1 MAQDTAAP
9 PHAPGVDLHT
19 PALRARWVR
28 IVPLVFATY
37 SLAYVDRTNYG
48 FGAAAG
54 LAKTLHITE
63 SRNAL
68 LAALFFLGYFL
79 FQIPGAAYARRR
91 SARTLIFFAVVSW
104 GVLAMLTGIVKSFWG
119 LALVRLTLG
128 MSESFILPGML
139 LLLSQWFTR
148 AERSRANT
156 FLILG
161 NPVTVLWMSA
171 ATGYLMR
178 QFGWQTTFILEG
190 IPSILW
196 GFVWYT
202 LVRDKP
208 AQAAWLDSDSRLR
221 LEAALQQE
229 QAAIP
234 AVSSVGQAF
243 CSPVAIALSLQYFLW
258 CIGVYGFVLWLPSIV
273 QRGAARGIA
282 VTGLLSAIPYAA
294 AVVLMLLTSYLSDR
308 SGGTRQPFIW
318 PALLVAAFALL
329 GSFLTAGTS
338 FPLAFAFLVLAG
350 GLMYA
355 PYGPFFAL
363 IAERFPRNVSGEV
376 TALVNGF
383 GALGSFVGSYA
394 VGLLQARTGSPRA
407 GFLLMSVSVLCAS
420 LIILLLPK
428 PARGS
433 SAG

>member
-1 MAQDTAAP
+1 MAEKPQ
-9 PHAPGVDLHT
+9 HAPLDT
-19 PALRARWVR
+19 PALRNRWVR
-28 IVPLVFATY
+28 ILPLVFFTY

-91 SARTLIFFAVVSW
+91 SARTLICAAVVSW
-104 GVLAMLTGIVKSFWG
+104 GVLAMLTGIVTNFWG

-148 AERSRANT
+148 QERSRANT

-161 NPVTVLWMSA
+161 NPVTVMWMSA
-171 ATGYLMR
+171 VTGYLMR
-178 QFGWQTTFILEG
+178 QFGWQKTFILEG

-196 GFVWYT
+196 GAVWYWFI
-202 LVRDKP
+202 RDRP
-208 AQAAWLDSDSRLR
+208 EQAVWLDSESRLQ
-221 LEAALQQE
+221 LEEALHRE

-234 AVSSVGQAF
+234 AVTSVAHAF
-243 CSPVAIALSLQYFLW
+243 RSPIAIALSAQYFLW
-258 CIGVYGFVLWLPSIV
+258 SIGVYGFVLWLPSIV

-282 VTGLLSAIPYAA
+282 VTGLLSAVPYGA
-294 AVVLMLLTSYLSDR
+294 AVVLMLLTSHFSDR
-308 SGGTRQPFIW
+308 QGTRQPFIW
-318 PALLVAAFALL
+318 PSLLVAGIALL
-329 GSFLTAGTS
+329 GSFYTAGTN
-338 FPLAFAFLVLAG
+338 FPLAFVFLVLAG
-350 GLMYA
+350 SLMYA

-363 IAERFPRNVSGEV
+363 ISERFPRNVAGEV
-376 TALVNGF
+376 TALVNGC

-394 VGLLQARTGSPRA
+394 VGLLQARTGNPRA
-407 GFLLMSVSVLCAS
+407 GFLLMSISVMCAAV
-420 LIILLLPK
+420 IILLLPK
-428 PARGS
+428 ASPASR
-433 SAG
+433 A

>member
-1 MAQDTAAP
+1 M
-9 PHAPGVDLHT
+9 
-19 PALRARWVR
+19 
-28 IVPLVFATY
+28 PLVFATY

-91 SARTLIFFAVVSW
+91 SARSLIFFAVVSW

-148 AERSRANT
+148 GERSRANT

-171 ATGYLMR
+171 ATGFLMR
-178 QFGWQTTFILEG
+178 RFGWQTTFILEG

-196 GFVWYT
+196 GFVWYW
-202 LVRDKP
+202 LIRDKP
-208 AQAAWLDSDSRLR
+208 AQAGWLDTDSRLR
-221 LEAALQQE
+221 LEEALQRE

-234 AVSSVGQAF
+234 AVGSVGQAF
-243 CSPVAIALSLQYFLW
+243 RSPIAIALSVQYFLW
-258 CIGVYGFVLWLPSIV
+258 SIGVYGFVLWLPSIV

-294 AVVLMLLTSYLSDR
+294 AAILMLLTSYFSDR
-308 SGGTRQPFIW
+308 RQGTRQPFIW
-318 PALLVAAFALL
+318 PSLLVAGFALL
-329 GSFLTAGTS
+329 GSFFTAGTS
-338 FPLAFAFLVLAG
+338 FPIAFAFLVLAG

-376 TALVNGF
+376 TALVNGC

-433 SAG
+433 SAA